1 MMVITG
7 VFFSGGEG
15 CGGVN
20 NVSLVTSQMSI
31 SIHYDILVG
40 VDFKDFFHNF
50 SDGERFLKKLKQ
62 GKGL

>member
-15 CGGVN
+15 WVGVN
-20 NVSLVTSQMSI
+20 NVSLVKSQMSI

>member
-1 MMVITG
+1 MMVIIG

-15 CGGVN
+15 CVGVN
-20 NVSLVTSQMSI
+20 NVSLVKSQMSI

>member
-7 VFFSGGEG
+7 VFFSGGGG
-15 CGGVN
+15 CVGVN
-20 NVSLVTSQMSI
+20 NVSLVKSQMSI